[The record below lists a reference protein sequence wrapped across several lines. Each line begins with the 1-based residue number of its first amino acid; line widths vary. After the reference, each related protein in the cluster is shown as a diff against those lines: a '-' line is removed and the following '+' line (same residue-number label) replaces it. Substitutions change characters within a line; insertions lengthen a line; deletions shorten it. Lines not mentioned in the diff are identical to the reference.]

1 MEVSLFA
8 SAGIWSWLGLVE
20 LEEEEVVVGGVAW
33 EVWGEWEQEDCQGS

>member
-1 MEVSLFA
+1 MEASLFV

-20 LEEEEVVVGGVAW
+20 LEEEVVVGGVAW